1 MDALL
6 IIGGLVLML
15 AGLVWLVMRAFATSL
30 LWGWG
35 SLIPPITLIYI
46 VRHWRR
52 ARSAVTLIG
61 LGVIPLV
68 VGLTLLASKDAE
80 RLAAIVRL
88 DWLKPEV
95 QVPAELAINLDGEL
109 NGQPFRPQQGELID
123 GVLVLREGL
132 DFFALRE
139 LSIRLPQPVE
149 GPVRIDVL
157 PQDSGSLP
165 EVELSWLL
173 PEQDLPEARRLSR
186 GYTLHL
192 DLQPQEPNRLVGDFH
207 LVMPPRFKTS
217 LSGRVELYRDRLR
230 YVDGKVDTRYD
241 SNDTIA
247 HLLQDYLQ
255 RRFATRDVRELKL
268 PVFTFEGDTLEL
280 QVDAQIDGRNE
291 RLPIRLHK
299 RSEQGW
305 MVEGDRFPAL
315 PSVAAKQPT
324 QQIEATAVE
333 ERLSRPV
340 DRRQRF
346 SLARLQ
352 RNPEQYRNLS
362 MRLSRA
368 SGGMVEGRFVGVDDD
383 GSIRLSQ
390 QMGSGGGQASFS
402 FKPEEIGRLE
412 LLEP

>member
-6 IIGGLVLML
+6 IIGGLLLML
-15 AGLVWLVMRAFATSL
+15 VGLVWLVMRAFATSL

-35 SLIPPITLIYI
+35 SLIPPITLIYV
-46 VRHWRR
+46 VRHWAR
-52 ARSAVTLIG
+52 ARSAVMLIA

-68 VGLTLLASKDAE
+68 VGLTLLANKDAE
-80 RLAAIVRL
+80 RLAAIARL

-95 QVPAELAINLDGEL
+95 QAPAELAIDLRGQL

-149 GPVRIDVL
+149 GAVRVDVL
-157 PQDSGSLP
+157 PQDSGNLP

-192 DLQPQEPNRLVGDFH
+192 DLQPQAPNRLVGDFH
-207 LVMPPRFKTS
+207 LVLPPSFKTS

-230 YVDGKVDTRYD
+230 YAQGQVDTRYD
-241 SNDTIA
+241 SRDTIA
-247 HLLQDYLQ
+247 HVLQDYLQ

-280 QVDAQIDGRNE
+280 QVDAQVAGRSE
-291 RLPIRLHK
+291 SLPIRLQK
-299 RSEQGW
+299 RPQHGW
-305 MVEGDRFPAL
+305 TVSGDRFPPL
-315 PSVAAKQPT
+315 PAVVSRPPAQQSDAAP
-324 QQIEATAVE
+324 VE
-333 ERLSRPV
+333 ERLSRPL

-368 SGGMVEGRFVGVDDD
+368 SGGTVEGRFVGVDAD

>member
-6 IIGGLVLML
+6 IIGGLLLML
-15 AGLVWLVMRAFATSL
+15 AGLVWLVTRAFATSL

-35 SLIPPITLIYI
+35 SLLPPITLIYI
-46 VRHWRR
+46 IRHWVR
-52 ARSAVTLIG
+52 ARSAVMLVG

-80 RLAAIVRL
+80 RLAAIIRL
-88 DWLKPEV
+88 DWLKPEI
-95 QVPAELAINLDGEL
+95 QEPAELAIELAGEL

-123 GVLVLREGL
+123 GVLTLREGL

-149 GPVRIDVL
+149 GRVRVDVL
-157 PQDSGSLP
+157 PQDSGNLP

-207 LVMPPRFKTS
+207 LVLPPRFKTS

-230 YVDGKVDTRYD
+230 YTNGQIDVRFD
-241 SNDTIA
+241 SRDTIA
-247 HLLQDYLQ
+247 HVLQDYLQ
-255 RRFATRDVRELKL
+255 RRFATRNVSELKL
-268 PVFTFEGDTLEL
+268 PPFTFEGDTLEV
-280 QVDAQIDGRNE
+280 QVEARIDRRSE

-299 RSEQGW
+299 RAEQGW
-305 MVEGDRFPAL
+305 AVDGDRFPAL
-315 PSVAAKQPT
+315 PAM
-324 QQIEATAVE
+324 TAVQSTQSSDAAPTE

-368 SGGMVEGRFVGVDDD
+368 SGGTVEGRFAGLDAD

>member
-6 IIGGLVLML
+6 IIGGLLLML
-15 AGLVWLVMRAFATSL
+15 AGLVWLVTRAFATSL

-35 SLIPPITLIYI
+35 SLLPPITLIYI
-46 VRHWRR
+46 IRHWVR
-52 ARSAVTLIG
+52 ARSAVMLVG

-80 RLAAIVRL
+80 RLAAIIRL
-88 DWLKPEV
+88 DWLKPEI
-95 QVPAELAINLDGEL
+95 QEPAELAIELAGEL

-123 GVLVLREGL
+123 GVLTLREGL

-149 GPVRIDVL
+149 GRVRVDVL
-157 PQDSGSLP
+157 PQDSGNLP

-207 LVMPPRFKTS
+207 LVLPPRFKTS

-230 YVDGKVDTRYD
+230 YTDGQIDVRFD
-241 SNDTIA
+241 SRDTIA
-247 HLLQDYLQ
+247 HVLQDYLQ
-255 RRFATRDVRELKL
+255 RRFATRNVSELKL
-268 PVFTFEGDTLEL
+268 PPFTFEGDTLEV
-280 QVDAQIDGRNE
+280 QVEARIDRRSE

-299 RSEQGW
+299 RAEQGW
-305 MVEGDRFPAL
+305 AVDGDRFPAL
-315 PSVAAKQPT
+315 PAM
-324 QQIEATAVE
+324 TAVQSTQSSDSAPTE

-368 SGGMVEGRFVGVDDD
+368 SGGTVEGRFAGLDAD

>member
-6 IIGGLVLML
+6 IIGGLLLML

-35 SLIPPITLIYI
+35 SLIPPITLLYI
-46 VRHWRR
+46 MRHWAR
-52 ARSAVTLIG
+52 ARSAVTLVG

-88 DWLKPEV
+88 DWLRPEV
-95 QVPAELAINLDGEL
+95 QEPAGLSIELAGQL

-139 LSIRLPQPVE
+139 LSIRLPQAVD
-149 GPVRIDVL
+149 GPVRVDVL
-157 PQDSGSLP
+157 PQDEGQLP

-192 DLQPQEPNRLVGDFH
+192 DLQPQAPNRLAGDFH
-207 LVMPPRFKTS
+207 LVLPPRFKTS

-230 YVDGKVDTRYD
+230 YVDGRVDTRFD
-241 SNDTIA
+241 SRDTIA
-247 HLLQDYLQ
+247 HVLQDYLQ
-255 RRFATRDVRELKL
+255 RRFATRQVRELKL

-280 QVDAQIDGRNE
+280 QVDAQVDGRLE
-291 RLPIRLHK
+291 RLPVRLHK
-299 RSEQGW
+299 RDEQGW
-305 MVEGDRFPAL
+305 AVEGDRFPAL
-315 PSVAAKQPT
+315 PAIATVQAEPQREAAP
-324 QQIEATAVE
+324 VE
-333 ERLSRPV
+333 ERLSRPA

-368 SGGMVEGRFVGVDDD
+368 SGGTVEGRFVGIDAD
-383 GSIRLSQ
+383 GSIRLAQ

-412 LLEP
+412 LFEP

>member
-6 IIGGLVLML
+6 IIGGLLLML
-15 AGLVWLVMRAFATSL
+15 AGLVWLVTRAFATSL

-35 SLIPPITLIYI
+35 SLLPPITLIYI
-46 VRHWRR
+46 IRHWVR
-52 ARSAVTLIG
+52 ARSAVMLVG

-80 RLAAIVRL
+80 RLAAIIRL
-88 DWLKPEV
+88 DWLKPEI
-95 QVPAELAINLDGEL
+95 QEPAELAIELAGEL

-123 GVLVLREGL
+123 GVLTLREGL

-149 GPVRIDVL
+149 GRVRVDVL
-157 PQDSGSLP
+157 PQDSGNLP

-207 LVMPPRFKTS
+207 LVLPPRFKTS

-230 YVDGKVDTRYD
+230 YTDGQIDVRFD
-241 SNDTIA
+241 SRDTIA
-247 HLLQDYLQ
+247 HVLQDYLQ
-255 RRFATRDVRELKL
+255 RRFATRNVSELKL
-268 PVFTFEGDTLEL
+268 PPFTFEGDTLEV
-280 QVDAQIDGRNE
+280 QVEARIDRRSE

-299 RSEQGW
+299 RAEQGW
-305 MVEGDRFPAL
+305 AVDGDRFPAL
-315 PSVAAKQPT
+315 PAM
-324 QQIEATAVE
+324 TAVQSTQSSEVAPTE

-368 SGGMVEGRFVGVDDD
+368 SGGTVEGRFAGLDAD

>member
-35 SLIPPITLIYI
+35 SLIPPLTLIYI

-61 LGVIPLV
+61 LGIIPLV

-139 LSIRLPQPVE
+139 LSIRLPQPVD
-149 GPVRIDVL
+149 GRVRIDVL
-157 PQDSGSLP
+157 PQDSGNLP
-165 EVELSWLL
+165 EVELNWLL

-192 DLQPQEPNRLVGDFH
+192 DLLPQEPNRLVGDFH

-241 SNDTIA
+241 SRDTIA
-247 HLLQDYLQ
+247 HVLQDYLQ
-255 RRFATRDVRELKL
+255 RRFATREVRELKL

-305 MVEGDRFPAL
+305 VVKGDRFPAL
-315 PSVAAKQPT
+315 PSVAAKQPA
-324 QQIEATAVE
+324 QQAEATAVE

-368 SGGMVEGRFVGVDDD
+368 SGGTVEGRFVGVDDD
-383 GSIRLSQ
+383 GSIRLTQ

>member
-6 IIGGLVLML
+6 IIGGLLLML

-35 SLIPPITLIYI
+35 SLIPPITLLYV
-46 VRHWRR
+46 VRHWAR
-52 ARSAVTLIG
+52 ARSAVALVG
-61 LGVIPLV
+61 LGIIPLV
-68 VGLTLLASKDAE
+68 VGMTLLASKDAE
-80 RLAAIVRL
+80 RLAAIIRL

-95 QVPAELAINLDGEL
+95 HAPAELAIDLAGEL

-132 DFFALRE
+132 DFFAQRE
-139 LSIRLPQPVE
+139 LSIRLPQPVD
-149 GPVRIDVL
+149 GPVRVDVL
-157 PQDSGSLP
+157 PQDSGNLP

-173 PEQDLPEARRLSR
+173 PEQDLPEARRLGR

-192 DLQPQEPNRLVGDFH
+192 DLQPQAPNRLVGDFH
-207 LVMPPRFKTS
+207 LVLPPRFKTS

-230 YVDGKVDTRYD
+230 YTDGQVDARFD
-241 SNDTIA
+241 SSDTIA
-247 HLLQDYLQ
+247 HVLQDYLQ
-255 RRFATRDVRELKL
+255 RRFATRKVSELKL
-268 PVFTFEGDTLEL
+268 PVFTFEGDRLEL
-280 QVDAQIDGRNE
+280 QVDAQIDGRSE
-291 RLPIRLHK
+291 RLPVRLHK
-299 RSEQGW
+299 RAEQGW
-305 MVEGDRFPAL
+305 AVEGDRFPAL
-315 PSVAAKQPT
+315 PA
-324 QQIEATAVE
+324 IATAQATPQREAVPIE

-368 SGGMVEGRFVGVDDD
+368 SGGTVEGRFVGVDAD
-383 GSIRLSQ
+383 GSIRLTQ